1 MQMKN
6 ENTPHHIQSIS
17 VEKLFGRY
25 SYSMPASDQK
35 LTELNILY
43 GNNGAGKTT
52 LLNLLFHMLSPSDR
66 REHRTKIADIPF
78 AHLIVT
84 LNDGTVIQAKKNSQL
99 LVGPVHFS
107 ISKPGTTTIDWHF
120 SPGVE
125 RSSIKIEDLPTDID
139 VKKLPSGIREDV
151 IKAIAKRDFHKALGD
166 IEVITY
172 MLTSDRMLM
181 GDTLDAQEVISR
193 PDTRGRTRLAEMV
206 SENRT
211 ESVFEAMKS
220 ASVWVQKKYFEKS
233 YGGGESSKTLY
244 EAVIERIANTT
255 NKTKTGLNKSQ
266 EESAISDLTET
277 IIDLD
282 KRSRELSKYGLGGN
296 AISPEMAKTIAQ
308 TKGNKLNLINSI
320 LQPYLSG
327 HKSRIDGIYPLYL
340 LIDIFV
346 MHVNKFL
353 KDKKLQYSLR
363 NGFKIMVHPS
373 GDKPQEIQPSQLSSG
388 EQQLIL
394 LFCYVLVSRDKP
406 SVFIIDEPEISLN
419 ILWQR
424 LLIGSLQ
431 DLVKDADIQ
440 FIFASHS
447 MEILSKHK
455 DRVIS
460 MASV

>member
-1 MQMKN
+1 MTSK
-6 ENTPHHIQSIS
+6 TPHHVKSIS
-17 VEKLFGRY
+17 VENLFGRY
-25 SYSMPASDQK
+25 SYSMPASDQD

-66 REHRTKIADIPF
+66 REHRTKIADTPF
-78 AHLIVT
+78 SHLVVT
-84 LNDGTVIQAKKNSQL
+84 LNDGTTLQAKKNSQL
-99 LVGPVHFS
+99 LIGPVHFS
-107 ISKPGTTTIDWHF
+107 ITKPETPRIDWHF
-120 SPGVE
+120 SPGTE
-125 RSSIKIEDLPTDID
+125 RGSIKIEDLPPDID
-139 VKKLPSGIREDV
+139 VKKLPASIRDEV
-151 IKAIAKRDFHKALGD
+151 IRAIAKRDFHKALGD
-166 IEVITY
+166 IEVVTY

-181 GDTLDAQEVISR
+181 GDSLEAQDVITR
-193 PDTRGRTRLAEMV
+193 PDIKNRIRLAEMV

-220 ASVWVQKKYFEKS
+220 ASIWVQRKYFEKS
-233 YGGGESSKTLY
+233 YGGGESSKSLY

-255 NKTKTGLNKSQ
+255 NKTKTGLNKAQ
-266 EESAISDLTET
+266 EVLAISNLTEM
-277 IIDLD
+277 IVDLD
-282 KRSRELSKYGLGGN
+282 KRSKELEKYGLSGN
-296 AISPEMAKTIAQ
+296 AISPQMAAIIAQ

-320 LQPYLSG
+320 LEPYLSG
-327 HKSRIDGIYPLYL
+327 LKARVDGIYPLYL
-340 LIDIFV
+340 LIDTFV
-346 MHVNKFL
+346 MQVNKFL

-363 NGFKIMVHPS
+363 SGFKILVHPA
-373 GDKPQEIQPSQLSSG
+373 GLQPQEIPPSQLSSG

-419 ILWQR
+419 IMWQR
-424 LLIGSLQ
+424 LLVGSLR
-431 DLVKDADIQ
+431 DLVKDTDIQ

-460 MASV
+460 MVST

>member
-1 MQMKN
+1 MTAN
-6 ENTPHHIQSIS
+6 RTPHHIKSIS
-17 VEKLFGRY
+17 VENLFGRY
-25 SYSMPASDQK
+25 SYSMPAADQT

-78 AHLIVT
+78 SHLEVT
-84 LNDGTVIQAKKNSQL
+84 LNDGTTLQAKKDSQL

-107 ISKPGTTTIDWHF
+107 ISKKGEPKIDWHF
-120 SPGVE
+120 SPGSD
-125 RSSIKIEDLPTDID
+125 RGSIKAEDLPSNID
-139 VKKLPSGIREDV
+139 VKKLPASIREDV
-151 IKAIAKRDFHKALGD
+151 IRAIAKRDYHKALD
-166 IEVITY
+166 NIEVVTY

-181 GDTLDAQEVISR
+181 SDSLESHEAAAR
-193 PDTRGRTRLAEMV
+193 PDARSRNRLAEMV
-206 SENRT
+206 TENRI
-211 ESVFEAMKS
+211 EAVFEAMKS
-220 ASVWVQKKYFEKS
+220 ASSWVQKKYFEKS
-233 YGGGESSKTLY
+233 YGGGESSKSLY
-244 EAVIERIANTT
+244 EGVIERIASTT

-266 EESAISDLTET
+266 ELSAISNLTEM
-277 IIDLD
+277 IVDLD
-282 KRSRELSKYGLGGN
+282 KRSNELAKYGLSGN
-296 AISPEMAKTIAQ
+296 AISPEMAKIIAQ

-327 HKSRIDGIYPLYL
+327 LKARVDGIYPLYL
-340 LIDIFV
+340 LIDTFV
-346 MHVNKFL
+346 MQVNKFL
-353 KDKKLQYSLR
+353 KDKKLQYTIR
-363 NGFKIMVHPS
+363 TGFRILVYPA
-373 GDKPQEIQPSQLSSG
+373 GPRPQEIQPSQLSSG

-419 ILWQR
+419 IMWQR
-424 LLIGSLQ
+424 LLVGSLR

-440 FIFASHS
+440 FVFASHS

-460 MASV
+460 MSSV